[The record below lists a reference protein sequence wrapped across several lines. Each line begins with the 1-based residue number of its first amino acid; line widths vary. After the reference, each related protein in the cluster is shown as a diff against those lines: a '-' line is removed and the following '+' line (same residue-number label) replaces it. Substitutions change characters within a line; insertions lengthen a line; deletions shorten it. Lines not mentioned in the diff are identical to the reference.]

1 MDYVFESPLEP
12 DILLGPAFSQQ
23 AAPGG
28 APAHAGGA
36 PGRRRLLSQG
46 RRTRDPATR
55 LLFDETRAWPEST
68 DRRAVFSFES
78 ICDCLDIDADYLRR
92 VCFNGGRP
100 VGATAASARLREG
113 GGSSLVSRQSPC
125 AKGDG
130 AATGT
135 EGRGKCFGS
144 KTSLDRISDRE
155 TLRPA
160 PARDGLRVLLVDHD
174 ADSRGAKWSRSA
186 AEPTRSMRSR
196 SS

>member
-1 MDYVFESPLEP
+1 
-12 DILLGPAFSQQ
+12 
-23 AAPGG
+23 
-28 APAHAGGA
+28 
-36 PGRRRLLSQG
+36 
-46 RRTRDPATR
+46 
-55 LLFDETRAWPEST
+55 
-68 DRRAVFSFES
+68 
-78 ICDCLDIDADYLRR
+78 LDIDADYLRR

-100 VGATAASARLREG
+100 AGATAASARLREG

-160 PARDGLRVLLVDHD
+160 PARDGP
-174 ADSRGAKWSRSA
+174 SRLAR
-186 AEPTRSMRSR
+186 RSR
-196 SS
+196 RRLPRRDRRGGCRVRREVVAVGCGADASLSELLRGSAGRCPPRE